1 MIGTHTDGMTPT
13 QKEAVSQELSRVIE
27 TWRYAFRGTSIQLIA
42 DEVRRRQRSSLLF
55 SLERVAQ

>member
-13 QKEAVSQELSRVIE
+13 QKEVVSQELSRVIE

-42 DEVRRRQRSSLLF
+42 DEVRFLFSSLL
-55 SLERVAQ
+55 SWLNN